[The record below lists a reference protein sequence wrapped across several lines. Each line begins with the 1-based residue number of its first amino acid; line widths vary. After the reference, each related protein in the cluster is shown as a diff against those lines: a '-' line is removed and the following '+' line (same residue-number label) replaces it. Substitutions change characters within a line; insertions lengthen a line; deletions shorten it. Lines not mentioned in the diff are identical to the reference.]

1 MYFFYFLIKFYIIII
16 MKLNRMEIFLI
27 FTLIVCISCKPFE
40 NSIENSNEL
49 MALIE
54 TDPYSLMSDE
64 DSAISNELNSDPFVY
79 LRNINSRIKKQLD
92 LDNQNYDDDNL
103 NEDQYDSDSVS
114 YESENIKETTDV
126 NSKIINSLSQDLNPK
141 NSENE
146 NKRYLKIALFIYFM
160 YLI

>member
-1 MYFFYFLIKFYIIII
+1 MYFFIFLIKFYIIII

-54 TDPYSLMSDE
+54 TDPNSLMSDE
-64 DSAISNELNSDPFVY
+64 DSANSNELNSDPFVY
-79 LRNINSRIKKQLD
+79 LKNLNSRIKKQLD
-92 LDNQNYDDDNL
+92 LDNQNYDDNL

-114 YESENIKETTDV
+114 DESENVKETTDM
-126 NSKIINSLSQDLNPK
+126 NSKIINSLSQDLNPTT
-141 NSENE
+141 SENE
-146 NKRYLKIALFIYFM
+146 NKRYLKIVLFIYFM
-160 YLI
+160 YLF

>member
-1 MYFFYFLIKFYIIII
+1 MYFFIFLIKFYIIII

-54 TDPYSLMSDE
+54 TDPNSLMSDE
-64 DSAISNELNSDPFVY
+64 DSANSNELNSDPFVY
-79 LRNINSRIKKQLD
+79 LKNLNSRIKKQLD
-92 LDNQNYDDDNL
+92 FDNQNYDDNL

-114 YESENIKETTDV
+114 DESENVKETTDM
-126 NSKIINSLSQDLNPK
+126 NSKIINSLSQDLNPTT
-141 NSENE
+141 SENE
-146 NKRYLKIALFIYFM
+146 NKRYLKIVLFIYFM
-160 YLI
+160 YLF

>member
-1 MYFFYFLIKFYIIII
+1 

-54 TDPYSLMSDE
+54 TDPNLLISDE
-64 DSAISNELNSDPFVY
+64 DSGISNELDSDPFVY
-79 LRNINSRIKKQLD
+79 LKNINARIKKQLD
-92 LDNQNYDDDNL
+92 LDNQNYDDNL

-114 YESENIKETTDV
+114 DESENVKETTDM
-126 NSKIINSLSQDLNPK
+126 NSRIIKSLSQDLYPTT
-141 NSENE
+141 SEND
-146 NKRYLKIALFIYFM
+146 NKRYLKIFFYLYILCILFNSSNIY
-160 YLI
+160 

>member
-1 MYFFYFLIKFYIIII
+1 

-54 TDPYSLMSDE
+54 TDPNLLMSDE
-64 DSAISNELNSDPFVY
+64 DSGISNELDSDPFVY
-79 LRNINSRIKKQLD
+79 LKNINARIKKQLD
-92 LDNQNYDDDNL
+92 LDNQNYDDNL

-114 YESENIKETTDV
+114 DESENVKETTDM
-126 NSKIINSLSQDLNPK
+126 NSRIIKSLSQDLYPTT
-141 NSENE
+141 SEND
-146 NKRYLKIALFIYFM
+146 NKRYLKIFFYLYILCILFNSSNIY
-160 YLI
+160 